1 MGGVRECVAQLPG
14 EPLKET
20 PFEGSTKDYQFNVAR
35 EFIDNAMKD
44 DRKPSTQPEM
54 SKAAKW
60 RPAPRIHGISSAR
73 QGKVS

>member
-1 MGGVRECVAQLPG
+1 VGYGGASQLPG

-44 DRKPSTQPEM
+44 DRK
-54 SKAAKW
+54 
-60 RPAPRIHGISSAR
+60 
-73 QGKVS
+73 